1 MSFSKVLAVI
11 AVYIISNDKYSK
23 FLNNAWFLYGKK
35 KKNANNEN
43 SIETY
48 NHWIINWRIYVK
60 VNSFKLLNKQLVLL
74 IFKL

>member
-1 MSFSKVLAVI
+1 MA
-11 AVYIISNDKYSK
+11 
-23 FLNNAWFLYGKK
+23 K

>member
-1 MSFSKVLAVI
+1 MHGFFYQNTIYA
-11 AVYIISNDKYSK
+11 N
-23 FLNNAWFLYGKK
+23 YGKK

-43 SIETY
+43 SFETY
-48 NHWIINWRIYVK
+48 NHWIINWIIYVK

>member
-1 MSFSKVLAVI
+1 MVSFTRIQFMLIMA
-11 AVYIISNDKYSK
+11 
-23 FLNNAWFLYGKK
+23 KK

-43 SIETY
+43 SFETY
-48 NHWIINWRIYVK
+48 NHWIINWIIYVK